1 MKILTTIKH
10 ELLTILPPTLF
21 FFVSFC
27 LLIMTNQLI
36 SREYHIPAVGF
47 ANAAIG
53 ALIVGKAVLIMD
65 RFRVIN
71 RFPGKPL
78 IYNVVWTTGI
88 YFGATLLFRYLEHL
102 VRFLSKFG
110 NIAEAH
116 RQVMESIVWPHFW
129 LVQMWLLVLLFVY
142 CTLRELVRAV
152 GKRELTALFFGLPD
166 KAKP

>member
-1 MKILTTIKH
+1 MKVLTTIKH

-36 SREYHIPAVGF
+36 SREYDIPAVGF
-47 ANAAIG
+47 VNAVIG

-65 RFRVIN
+65 QFRVIN

-78 IYNVVWTTGI
+78 IYNVVWTTGL
-88 YFGATLLFRYLEHL
+88 YFVATLLFRYLEHL
-102 VRFLSKFG
+102 VRFLSRFG
-110 NIAEAH
+110 NVAEAH
-116 RQVMESIVWPHFW
+116 RHVVESIVWPHFW

-142 CTLRELVRAV
+142 CTLRELVRAI